1 MLFSM
6 LASRWNQLCEN
17 TKVDTHSGWTAITTA
32 YGNPVRAYH
41 NLHHIADCL
50 HLLDQY
56 AGLAADP
63 VAMEFAIWFH
73 DIVYDPRAADNEERS
88 ADRAVEFLSTTPHAA
103 KVADLIMATKHGKD
117 GLSADSALICDI
129 DLSILG
135 RPPAEYAAYAAAI
148 RLEYAWVPPQQYTD
162 GRSRVLGG
170 FLKRPALFNHPEFQ
184 QRFEAPAKANLAWE
198 LRELVKDSPSQV
210 LAPIL

>member
-1 MLFSM
+1 M

-17 TKVDTHSGWTAITTA
+17 AGLDSRAGWTAIATA
-32 YGNPVRAYH
+32 YGDPGRAYH
-41 NLHHIADCL
+41 NLRHIADCL
-50 HLLDQY
+50 CLLDEY

-63 VAMEFAIWFH
+63 VAIEFAIWFH

-88 ADRAVEFLSTTPHAA
+88 ADRAVEFLSNTPRAST
-103 KVADLIMATKHGKD
+103 VADLIMATKHGKD

-148 RLEYAWVPPQQYTD
+148 RLEYAWVPPPQYAE

-170 FLKRPALFNHPEFQ
+170 FLKRPALFNHRCFSSVST
-184 QRFEAPAKANLAWE
+184 QRPRSNLTWE
-198 LRELVKDSPSQV
+198 LGELAAELPCQSQP
-210 LAPIL
+210 ATR

>member
-1 MLFSM
+1 M

-17 TKVDTHSGWTAITTA
+17 AGLDSRTGWTAIANA
-32 YGNPVRAYH
+32 YGDPGRAYH
-41 NLHHIADCL
+41 NLRHIEDCL
-50 HLLDQY
+50 CLLDQY

-63 VAMEFAIWFH
+63 VAIEFAIWFH

-88 ADRAVEFLSTTPHAA
+88 ADRAMEFLSNTPRAST
-103 KVADLIMATKHGKD
+103 VADLIMATKHGKD

-148 RLEYAWVPPQQYTD
+148 RLEYAWVPPTQYAE
-162 GRSRVLGG
+162 GRSRVLGS
-170 FLKRPALFNHPEFQ
+170 FLKRPALFSHRLFQ
-184 QRFEAPAKANLAWE
+184 QRFDAAAKINLTWE
-198 LRELVKDSPSQV
+198 LSQLAAELPCQSQP
-210 LAPIL
+210 AAQ

>member
-1 MLFSM
+1 M

-17 TKVDTHSGWTAITTA
+17 AGLDSCAGWTAIATA
-32 YGNPVRAYH
+32 YGDPGRTYH
-41 NLHHIADCL
+41 NLRHIADCL
-50 HLLDQY
+50 CLLDEC
-56 AGLAADP
+56 AGLASDP
-63 VAMEFAIWFH
+63 VAIEFAIWFH

-88 ADRAVEFLSTTPHAA
+88 ADRAVEFLSNTPRAST
-103 KVADLIMATKHGKD
+103 VADLIMATKHGKD

-148 RLEYAWVPPQQYTD
+148 RLEYAWVPPPQYAE

-170 FLKRPALFNHPEFQ
+170 FLKRPVLFNHRVFQ
-184 QRFEAPAKANLAWE
+184 QRFDAAAKANLTWE
-198 LRELVKDSPSQV
+198 LGELAAELPCQSQP
-210 LAPIL
+210 AAR

>member
-1 MLFSM
+1 MLLSM

-17 TKVDTHSGWTAITTA
+17 AKIDPHSGWTAIATA
-32 YGNPVRAYH
+32 YGDPVRAYH

-50 HLLDQY
+50 CLLDQY

-63 VAMEFAIWFH
+63 VAIEFAIWFH

-103 KVADLIMATKHGKD
+103 KVAELIMATKHGTHD
-117 GLSADSALICDI
+117 LSDDAALICDI

-135 RPPAEYAAYAAAI
+135 RAPAEYAAYAAAI
-148 RLEYAWVPPQQYTD
+148 RLEYAWVPPPQYAE
-162 GRSRVLGG
+162 GRSRVLDG
-170 FLKRPALFNHPEFQ
+170 FLKRPALFNYQVFQ
-184 QRFEAPAKANLAWE
+184 QRFEAAARANLTWE
-198 LRELVKDSPSQV
+198 LGELAAELPCQTQ
-210 LAPIL
+210 AAAR